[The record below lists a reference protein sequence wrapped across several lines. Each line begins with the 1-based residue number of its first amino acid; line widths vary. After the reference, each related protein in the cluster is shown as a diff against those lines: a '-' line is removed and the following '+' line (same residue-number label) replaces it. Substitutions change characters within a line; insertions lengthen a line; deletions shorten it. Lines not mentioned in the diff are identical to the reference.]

1 MIQADTPPAAAA
13 PQTPPAAEMVLAR
26 SDHTTVAANLDLP
39 LTLVK
44 AGRRE
49 EMVVRRVLFVNASV
63 LQVRPAAGG
72 PNGGGDRY
80 RWTLAGFLEREY
92 CVRSLTGVLACTTP
106 ETQALPDK
114 AQGEA
119 ALTAA
124 GDVSLAIQAE
134 GTLSSTLA
142 ARSEEIFAADRIAAV
157 DPFLKA
163 AGVTVGG
170 ATAPKAAPS
179 RSAGPPA
186 KGARAAKGG

>member
-1 MIQADTPPAAAA
+1 MIQADTPPAAPAPAA
-13 PQTPPAAEMVLAR
+13 PPAAEMVLAR
-26 SDHTTVAANLDLP
+26 SDHTTVAASLDLP
-39 LTLVK
+39 LNLMK

-63 LQVRPAAGG
+63 LQVRPAA
-72 PNGGGDRY
+72 GGGDRY

-106 ETQALPDK
+106 ETEALPDK

-119 ALTAA
+119 ALTAP
-124 GDVSLAIQAE
+124 GDVSLAVQAE

-142 ARSEEIFAADRIAAV
+142 ARSEEIFAADRQAAV

-163 AGVTVGG
+163 AGVS
-170 ATAPKAAPS
+170 APRAAPH
-179 RSAGPPA
+179 RSAGPQ
-186 KGARAAKGG
+186 AKGGPAATGG